1 MKRPQQKIMDYSKC
15 SKEELISR
23 LQALESSGALRHA
36 KKANKKE
43 KVFDFTAYP
52 TMHVALKIAYF
63 GWKYN
68 GFASQYSYKPDSTK
82 FEPLSDNDVSRDGTL
97 SPSVITVEDLLF
109 AALLK
114 TRLIESP
121 RTCNYSRCGRT
132 DAGVSSTGQ
141 VVALTLRSSSIKGQ
155 PSNPS
160 LDIPICSM
168 LNRSL
173 PADIRVLG
181 WSEVPNGF
189 NARFDCIGRL
199 YKYFFPTLGLDL
211 DTMLEASKR
220 LLGSHDFRNFCR
232 KDASKI
238 ITNYERHI
246 FRAEILP
253 AEHGFS
259 YFLIH
264 GSAFLYHQVRCIM
277 QVLLLVGRGLEPP
290 SIIDYMLDITQCPER
305 PSYDLAPEIPLVL
318 AECFYPP
325 DRFPLTWH
333 IEESEQRRLDSEL
346 FCTWRDL
353 KVRAMTVDLLCSHH
367 STVIPFRGAPGHKP
381 IMSFSQNPK

>member
-1 MKRPQQKIMDYSKC
+1 MKRQQRKIVDYSKFT
-15 SKEELISR
+15 KEELISR
-23 LQALESSGALRHA
+23 LQGLEYSAAIKHA
-36 KKANKKE
+36 KTVKKE
-43 KVFDFTAYP
+43 RTFDFAAYP

-63 GWKYN
+63 GWSYN

-82 FEPLSDNDVSRDGTL
+82 AEPSNDNGIFENDRVPLSV
-97 SPSVITVEDLLF
+97 VTVEDLLF

-141 VVALTLRSSSIKGQ
+141 VVALTLRSSATKGK

-160 LDIPICSM
+160 IDIPICSM

-173 PADIRVLG
+173 PADIRILG
-181 WSEVPNGF
+181 WCEVPSGF
-189 NARFDCIGRL
+189 NARFDCTGRL

-211 DTMLEASKR
+211 DTMREASKK

-232 KDASKI
+232 KDSSKI

-253 AEHGFS
+253 AEHGFC
-259 YFLIH
+259 YFLVH

-277 QVLLLVGRGLEPP
+277 QVLLLIGRRLEPP
-290 SIIDYMLDITQCPER
+290 SVIDYMLDTTRCSER
-305 PSYDLAPEIPLVL
+305 PSYDLASEIPLVL

-325 DRFPLTWH
+325 DRFPLTWNVDDA
-333 IEESEQRRLDSEL
+333 EQKRLDSEL
-346 FCTWRDL
+346 FSTWRDL
-353 KVRAMTVDLLCSHH
+353 KVKAMTVDLLCNHGSAA
-367 STVIPFRGAPGHKP
+367 IPFRGASGHKS
-381 IMSFSQNPK
+381 IMSFSQAAKE